1 MGYKVNTN
9 TDEVNQEL
17 MNRLAEY
24 GLSIELP
31 EDDDEEEVNE
41 DNEEDD

>member
-9 TDEVNQEL
+9 TEEVNQEL
-17 MNRLAEY
+17 MDRLAQY

-31 EDDDEEEVNE
+31 EEDDEDQVDEG
-41 DNEEDD
+41 NEEDD

>member
-9 TDEVNQEL
+9 TEEVNQEL

-24 GLSIELP
+24 GLEIEFP
-31 EDDDEEEVNE
+31 DDEDEEVDE
-41 DNEEDD
+41 GNEEDD

>member
-9 TDEVNQEL
+9 TEEVNQEL

-31 EDDDEEEVNE
+31 DEEDEEVDE
-41 DNEEDD
+41 GNEEDD